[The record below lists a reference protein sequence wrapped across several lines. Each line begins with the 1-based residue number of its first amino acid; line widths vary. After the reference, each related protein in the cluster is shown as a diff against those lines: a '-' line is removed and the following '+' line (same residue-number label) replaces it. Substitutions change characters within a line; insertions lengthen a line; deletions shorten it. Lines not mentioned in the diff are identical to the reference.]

1 LGIGYWG
8 LRPRFNAES
17 AGYVMITFPDA
28 ATAEKA
34 ARSHQDA
41 HVATF
46 EDVIYES
53 LYHSRTGDMQSEE

>member
-1 LGIGYWG
+1 
-8 LRPRFNAES
+8 
-17 AGYVMITFPDA
+17 MITFPDA

-53 LYHSRTGDMQSEE
+53 LYHSRTGDLQSDE